1 MIPRR
6 KLLAGM
12 ALAGAMPVVTQ
23 AVAHGQAAEKN
34 RGRALQGASFSAISS
49 QLAEAKGFSKPVKAF
64 ARLEILEQAAMA
76 EAFGTDPDAAV
87 LGARHSALIRQ
98 LETAEGT
105 EFDRL
110 YVEAQILAHQE
121 LLAIHTQYAASGD
134 DRMARGACLVSV
146 AAIETHLAM
155 LMTIRASVA

>member
-34 RGRALQGASFSAISS
+34 RALALQGASFSAISS
-49 QLAEAKGFSKPVKAF
+49 RLAEARADATAVKDF

-87 LGARHSALIRQ
+87 LGARHSDLIRQ

-110 YVEAQILAHQE
+110 YVEAQILAHEE

-134 DRMARGACLVSV
+134 DGMARGACLVGV
-146 AAIETHLAM
+146 PMTETHLSM